1 MASARIHRTKL
12 PAPPELS
19 IRKTGEWWPRAILR
33 GFVLLPIAC
42 LLLPALWWWYMS
54 FGRDILPYST
64 HRLVALCVLVACVL
78 WHQHLLVEGMGH
90 VCSLLFAGLL
100 AGGCA
105 LSVQNSHYTLPV
117 WLHAFGCGLFVYAIQ
132 WAFNLYEREGG
143 LQAIASVALVLSL
156 GLFATPAVLI
166 LCVLLCLILFF
177 KERQFAGG
185 ITNLLLLL
193 FTPLLL
199 CFFSLVVL
207 SFLYGGGTAGL
218 WWIPVRPASMVHL
231 QISSSLHDLWPVIF
245 GLAMLVGRV
254 IVGKAGMPDLVYLSV
269 AIVLPDLRLVP
280 WIPDQPSLLDL
291 SVMLI
296 CGAACLLATAPP
308 LKVRERFLF
317 LAGLTAATGCSL
329 WG

>member
-1 MASARIHRTKL
+1 
-12 PAPPELS
+12 
-19 IRKTGEWWPRAILR
+19 
-33 GFVLLPIAC
+33 
-42 LLLPALWWWYMS
+42 MS

-64 HRLVALCVLVACVL
+64 NRLVALCVLAACVL
-78 WHQHLLVEGMGH
+78 WHQHLLVERMGH

-105 LSVQNSHYTLPV
+105 LSVQHTHYSLQQ
-117 WLHAFGCGLFVYAIQ
+117 WLHAFGCGLFIYAIQ
-132 WAFNLYEREGG
+132 WAFSLYERQGG
-143 LQAIASVALVLSL
+143 LQAIASVALVLSI

-199 CFFSLVVL
+199 CFFSLVVI
-207 SFLYGGGTAGL
+207 SFLYGGGPAGL
-218 WWIPVRPASMVHL
+218 WWIPLPSAGSVHL
-231 QISSSLHDLWPVIF
+231 QISSSLHELWPVIF
-245 GLAMLVGRV
+245 GLATLLGRV
-254 IVGKAGMPDLVYLSV
+254 IAGKAGMPDLVYLSV
-269 AIVLPDLRLVP
+269 AIVSPNLRLVP

-296 CGAACLLATAPP
+296 CGAACLLATASP

-317 LAGLTAATGCSL
+317 LAGLAAAAGCSL